1 MADGKED
8 GIAGTSGMTKREFLR
23 RIGVGGV
30 ALAGMPALADEF
42 VKTAQQLPPGS
53 CGDPD
58 NVWFGKN
65 IFPLGHTIED
75 VPSCSLEGGRVL
87 QPAREVPIF
96 HRTDVV
102 VVGGG
107 PAGFAAAIAA
117 ARTGAKTALVE
128 RYGSLGGLFTNG
140 MVLIVLCTSER
151 DNGRWR
157 LVTRGI
163 AEEFVDRAVALG
175 PYVCRPR
182 PKDISALHWQPT
194 VDPEGAKYLMDRM
207 VEEAKVDMF
216 FHCWGVDVVQSGNAV
231 QGVVFESKQ
240 GRQAILAKQ
249 VVDCTGDADVLFQA
263 GGDYRQITHCIG
275 HVVRLGNMDRITA
288 KAPPR
293 DADGKPRRGRWP
305 LKSNEANPATW
316 WGNTGPGPKG
326 NGLDIR
332 DLTAAE
338 MAFRKEWWEHVSAMR
353 QEPGWEQVFIANTC
367 SQIGPRASRLVDTEC
382 VISRETLKGE
392 WNPPDTIG
400 WFGADGPHQ
409 AFPVPYRQ
417 LVPKKIDNILCAG
430 RCLGTGD
437 TIDIFRLI
445 CPCFVT
451 GQAAGTAAALAARR
465 GCTPRELPVAELQ
478 AQLRKDGVY
487 LEG

>member
-1 MADGKED
+1 MN
-8 GIAGTSGMTKREFLR
+8 ITKREFLKR
-23 RIGVGGV
+23 LGLGGA
-30 ALAGMPALADEF
+30 ALAGGGAVADKF
-42 VKTAQQLPPGS
+42 VAAKGVLPPGAI
-53 CGDPD
+53 GDP
-58 NVWFGKN
+58 VHLAWGRN
-65 IFPLGHTIED
+65 IFPLEHTMTD
-75 VPSCSLEGGRVL
+75 GPSCSLVGGKVL
-87 QPAREVPIF
+87 QPAREIPIF
-96 HRTDVV
+96 HETDVV

-117 ARTGAKTALVE
+117 ARTGAKVALVE

-140 MVLIVLCTSER
+140 MVLIMLSTSYHE
-151 DNGRWR
+151 GAGKYR
-157 LVTRGI
+157 LVTKGLVTEF
-163 AEEFVDRAVALG
+163 AERARALG
-175 PYVCRPR
+175 SWVCTHSYGEHTRG
-182 PKDISALHWQPT
+182 HWQPT

-207 VEEAKVDMF
+207 AEEAKIETF
-216 FHCWGVDVVQSGNAV
+216 FHSWGVDVIQDGPRVR
-231 QGVVFESKQ
+231 GVVFESKQ

-249 VVDCTGDADVLFQA
+249 VVDCSGDADILFAA

-288 KAPPR
+288 KAPPTGP
-293 DADGKPRRGRWP
+293 DGKKRPGRWP
-305 LKSNEANPATW
+305 LKSNEANPSTW
-316 WGNTGPGPKG
+316 WGNSGPGPKG
-326 NGLDIR
+326 NGLDVR

-338 MAFRKEWWEHVSAMR
+338 IAFRKEWWEHVSSMR

-382 VISRETLKGE
+382 VISRATLKGE

-417 LVPKKIDNILCAG
+417 ILPKKIDNVLCAG

-451 GQAAGTAAALAARR
+451 GQAAGTAAALAALK

-478 AQLRKDGVY
+478 AKLRGDGVY
-487 LEG
+487 L

>member
-1 MADGKED
+1 MQ
-8 GIAGTSGMTKREFLR
+8 ITKREFLKR
-23 RIGVGGV
+23 LGIGGAGLVGGA
-30 ALAGMPALADEF
+30 ALGDEY
-42 VKTAQQLPPGS
+42 VKMDGRLPPGAI
-53 CGDPD
+53 GDPAHLA
-58 NVWFGKN
+58 WGRN
-65 IFPLGHTIED
+65 IFPLEHTLND
-75 VPSCSLEGGRVL
+75 GPSCVLAGGKVL
-87 QPAREVPIF
+87 QPAREIPIF
-96 HRTDVV
+96 HETDVV

-107 PAGFAAAIAA
+107 SAGFAAAVAA
-117 ARTGAKTALVE
+117 SRAGAKVALIE

-140 MVLIVLCTSER
+140 MVLIMLSTSYRESASR
-151 DNGRWR
+151 YR
-157 LVTRGI
+157 LVTKGLVTEF
-163 AEEFVDRAVALG
+163 AERARALG
-175 PYVCRPR
+175 DWVCTRTIR
-182 PKDISALHWQPT
+182 EKDHGHWQPT

-207 VEEAKVDMF
+207 IEESKVDMF
-216 FHCWGVDVVQSGNAV
+216 FHCWGVDTIQDGDKVI
-231 QGVVFESKQ
+231 GVVFESKQ
-240 GRQAILAKQ
+240 GRQAVLAKQ

-275 HVVRLGNMDRITA
+275 HVVRLGNIDRITA
-288 KAPPR
+288 KAPPKGS
-293 DADGKPRRGRWP
+293 DGKPRKGRWP
-305 LKSNEANPATW
+305 IRSNEANPSTW

-338 MAFRKEWWEHVSAMR
+338 IGFRKEWWEHVTSMR

-382 VISRETLKGE
+382 IISRQTLKGE
-392 WNPPDTIG
+392 WNPPDVIG

-417 LVPKKIDNILCAG
+417 IVPKRIDNVLCAG

-451 GQAAGTAAALAARR
+451 GQAAGVAAALAAKK
-465 GCTPRELPVAELQ
+465 GIAPRALPYAELRKALL
-478 AQLRKDGVY
+478 AQDVY
-487 LEG
+487 LG

>member
-1 MADGKED
+1 MQ
-8 GIAGTSGMTKREFLR
+8 ITKREFLKR
-23 RIGVGGV
+23 LGLGGA
-30 ALAGMPALADEF
+30 ALAGGGLSADKYVPA
-42 VKTAQQLPPGS
+42 KGQQLPPGAI
-53 CGDPD
+53 GDPAHPA
-58 NVWFGKN
+58 WGRN
-65 IFPLGHTIED
+65 IFPLEHTMTD
-75 VPSCSLEGGRVL
+75 GPSCVLKDGKIL
-87 QPAREVPIF
+87 QPAREIPIF
-96 HRTDVV
+96 HETDVV

-107 PAGFAAAIAA
+107 AAGFTAAIAA
-117 ARTGAKTALVE
+117 ARTGAKVALVE

-140 MVLIVLCTSER
+140 MVLIMLSTSYRESPTQY
-151 DNGRWR
+151 R
-157 LVTRGI
+157 LVTKGLVT
-163 AEEFVDRAVALG
+163 EFAARARALG
-175 PYVCRPR
+175 SWACTRPLSEHKR
-182 PKDISALHWQPT
+182 GHWQPT
-194 VDPEGAKYLMDRM
+194 VDPECAKYLMDRM
-207 VEEAKVDMF
+207 VEEEKIDMF
-216 FHCWGVDVVQSGNAV
+216 FHCWGVDTIQDGDKVLGI
-231 QGVVFESKQ
+231 VFESKQ

-263 GGDYRQITHCIG
+263 GGEYRQITHCIG

-293 DADGKPRRGRWP
+293 DADGKVKRGKWP

-326 NGLDIR
+326 NGLNIR

-338 MAFRKEWWEHVSAMR
+338 IGFRKEWWEHVSSMR

-367 SQIGPRASRLVDTEC
+367 SMIGPRASRLVDTEC
-382 VISRETLKGE
+382 VISRETLKGK
-392 WNPPDTIG
+392 WDPPDTVG

-417 LVPKKIDNILCAG
+417 LVPKKVENLLCAG

-451 GQAAGTAAALAARR
+451 GQAAGTAAALAAQA
-465 GCTPRELPVAELQ
+465 GVTPRELPYST
-478 AQLRKDGVY
+478 LRRALEKGGVY
-487 LEG
+487 LG